1 MKKTRIQIFKDLN
14 VNPTNE
20 RWAWCAKDDKLKIAV
35 FTLWEDEEREDNS
48 WILHDEHSKY
58 KKNGYY
64 DQERILIK
72 CIEDNYEALGVICV
86 AKNIKASPR
95 SIKEIKD
102 DFLVKLKLEKKGEKI
117 FGEKIGEVSFLERLS
132 KTREAKENDAIS
144 DLLAPPIGIQ
154 VPDRAIVTGYSFKR
168 DSKVR
173 NYVIQMADGKCEYC
187 QSETFAVKGGS
198 NFLEA
203 HHIISLANQGND
215 SVDNVIAL
223 CPNHHR
229 EAHYG
234 INGAAL
240 EKEFVQIIKNR
251 TRPSMD
257 EQYLLGKK
265 L

>member
-1 MKKTRIQIFKDLN
+1 MKKTRTQIFKDLN
-14 VNPTNE
+14 VTPTNE
-20 RWAWCAKDDKLKIAV
+20 RWAWCAKDDRLKIAV
-35 FTLWEDEEREDNS
+35 FTLWEDEEREDES
-48 WILHDEHSKY
+48 WILHDEHGKY
-58 KKNGYY
+58 KKNGYF
-64 DQERILIK
+64 DQERILTK
-72 CIEDNYEALGVICV
+72 CIEGNYEVLGVVCI

-102 DFLVKLKLEKKGEKI
+102 NFLIRLKLEKKGEKI
-117 FGEKIGEVSFLERLS
+117 FGKKIGEVSFLERLS

-144 DLLAPPIGIQ
+144 DLLAPPTGIQ
-154 VPDRAIVTGYSFKR
+154 VPDRAVITGYSFKR

-173 NYVIQMADGKCEYC
+173 NYVIQMAGGKCEYC

-203 HHIISLANQGND
+203 HHIIFLANQGKD

-251 TRPSMD
+251 RRPSVD
-257 EQYLLGKK
+257 G
-265 L
+265 